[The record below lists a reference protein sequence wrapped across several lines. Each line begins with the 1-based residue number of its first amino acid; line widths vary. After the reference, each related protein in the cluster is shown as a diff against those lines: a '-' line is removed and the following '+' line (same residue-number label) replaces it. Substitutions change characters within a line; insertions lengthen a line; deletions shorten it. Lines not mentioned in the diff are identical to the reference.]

1 MCSYSRMISEKASLE
16 IAVKMIKNLARSQ
29 EITINE
35 AVKITID
42 DNITLIIFYFY
53 VKIFV
58 KGGI

>member
-1 MCSYSRMISEKASLE
+1 MISEKASLE